1 MATPNPD
8 VSAFTRRLVLG
19 IALACLAASAGA
31 ESKTTEKPS
40 EQAPPEESKPVDS
53 PLSATDAALRE
64 TFKEYV
70 GLSSNAEGSVFL
82 TFAKGANLD
91 DAANL
96 AREVWTRTEG
106 KEGGKLPNFAFVE
119 SMATPEELEEAR
131 LQMRDVLS
139 LEDVVFL
146 DLDESCGC
154 IVVGAA
160 TREVNS
166 RIASFIKEHGIN
178 SRWVKIVEA
187 PKYRLTSD
195 LTDKFRP
202 TMGGQEIRT
211 VANSCTLGLPVY
223 SWQMHTDGILT
234 ASHCTQGPQGQLWA
248 TTFLQGPSSQDAIA
262 DESLDLPLLDNH
274 VYPTCPDRR
283 ICRYSDAV
291 FANYAGALGIRGR
304 ISRPKSLCSTPGMA
318 CPLDLDRPT
327 DDIRI
332 GLATSNLFT
341 GTLVDKVGKRSGWTR
356 GPITNTCTD
365 VNVVEVDA
373 AGNQNET
380 DITMLCQ
387 TLVATV
393 AQPGDSG
400 APVFEYYTGY
410 DAGNFAGILWGAN
423 INFDS
428 MVFSPID
435 GIEKDLGTFTYNQL
449 GLNASFFSDGQFYTS
464 NLDDELK
471 VKVEHGVVPPDQI
484 EVVLI
489 AATGISAR
497 KEIVLE
503 EGWNGSAGRWTIW
516 TSGTTTTARN
526 GLYLYQLPGGYME
539 FRKRTGNNNSN
550 GMEDVSRVPI
560 DHLAGG
566 TRLTFTWET
575 D

>member
-1 MATPNPD
+1 
-8 VSAFTRRLVLG
+8 
-19 IALACLAASAGA
+19 
-31 ESKTTEKPS
+31 
-40 EQAPPEESKPVDS
+40 
-53 PLSATDAALRE
+53 
-64 TFKEYV
+64 
-70 GLSSNAEGSVFL
+70 
-82 TFAKGANLD
+82 
-91 DAANL
+91 
-96 AREVWTRTEG
+96 
-106 KEGGKLPNFAFVE
+106 
-119 SMATPEELEEAR
+119 
-131 LQMRDVLS
+131 
-139 LEDVVFL
+139 
-146 DLDESCGC
+146 
-154 IVVGAA
+154 
-160 TREVNS
+160 
-166 RIASFIKEHGIN
+166 
-178 SRWVKIVEA
+178 
-187 PKYRLTSD
+187 
-195 LTDKFRP
+195 
-202 TMGGQEIRT
+202 
-211 VANSCTLGLPVY
+211 
-223 SWQMHTDGILT
+223 
-234 ASHCTQGPQGQLWA
+234 
-248 TTFLQGPSSQDAIA
+248 
-262 DESLDLPLLDNH
+262 
-274 VYPTCPDRR
+274 
-283 ICRYSDAV
+283 
-291 FANYAGALGIRGR
+291 
-304 ISRPKSLCSTPGMA
+304 MA